1 MNDYPSRAHWSTT
14 LTINNDYGLYR
25 AMQRQAEA
33 VLRGQLEFWDAV
45 DDFMSDLPPRTP
57 EGEVWK
63 RATIED
69 IFREE
74 MQSDG

>member
-1 MNDYPSRAHWSTT
+1 MNGYPSRAHWSTA

-25 AMQRQAEA
+25 SMQYYAKE
-33 VLRGQLEFWDAV
+33 VKTGKEEFWDAV
-45 DDFMSDLPPRTP
+45 DEFMADLPPRTP
-57 EGEVWK
+57 EGEIWK

>member
-1 MNDYPSRAHWSTT
+1 MNAYESTA
-14 LTINNDYGLYR
+14 LTINNDYRLYR
-25 AMQRQAEA
+25 AMRRQAEA

-63 RATIED
+63 RAAIED
-69 IFREE
+69 IFKEE